1 MVEDDRSFLGR
12 GWGFPP
18 RFDRISGGV
27 EMVSADCDIRESLLI
42 LFSTIPGERVM
53 LPEFGC
59 DLHAYVFDGADN
71 TTLSHIKSLIEDAI
85 LFFEPRIRLEEIRL
99 GTERMLE
106 GELQIILEYTVLTT
120 NSRSNMVIP
129 YYLTEGT
136 NVRAI

>member
-18 RFDRISGGV
+18 RFDRISGSV
-27 EMVSADCDIRESLLI
+27 EMVSANLDIRESLLI

-59 DLHAYVFDGADN
+59 DLHAYVFAGADN
-71 TTLSHIKSLIEDAI
+71 TTLAHIKSLIGDAV
-85 LFFEPRIRLEEIRL
+85 LFFEPRIKLEDIQL
-99 GTERMLE
+99 DTERMPE
-106 GELQIILEYTVLTT
+106 GELQIILDYTVLTT

-136 NVRAI
+136 NVRTI